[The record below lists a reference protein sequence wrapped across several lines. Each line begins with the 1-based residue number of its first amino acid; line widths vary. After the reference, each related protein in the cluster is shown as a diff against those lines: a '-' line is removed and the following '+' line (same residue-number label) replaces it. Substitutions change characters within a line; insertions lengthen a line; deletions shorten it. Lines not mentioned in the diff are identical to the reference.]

1 MTTRVTS
8 DKWNRGWVA
17 VADVQRLSTWSRH
30 WNVVSKELDVLLTS
44 LCSVLIEI
52 VTSSRRLSHACWL
65 GLREATCP
73 SDGSVARSRCCA
85 ASQDIVPPRSSR
97 HEEVAPARSRD
108 CRQTARLLPDVFV
121 QHSLPRPVPCSS
133 VQTAHLKSFCCSYY
147 CRGWCAR
154 VQFCYLRVTTLGE
167 RMRQGDCALDPD
179 PDPYD
184 FRNLVA
190 TSLSKDTSLVK
201 FSRRSVKF
209 LQIYEPNCGKCPISL
224 C

>member
-108 CRQTARLLPDVFV
+108 CRQTARLLLDVFV
-121 QHSLPRPVPCSS
+121 QHWLPRPVACSS

-154 VQFCYLRVTTLGE
+154 VQFCYLRVTKNTRRAHAPRRLRCGSRVQTRIPMTDE
-167 RMRQGDCALDPD
+167 ISGD
-179 PDPYD
+179 
-184 FRNLVA
+184 FLVQRYI
-190 TSLSKDTSLVK
+190 S
-201 FSRRSVKF
+201 
-209 LQIYEPNCGKCPISL
+209 GKIFTKIC
-224 C
+224 

>member
-108 CRQTARLLPDVFV
+108 CRQTARLLLDVFV
-121 QHSLPRPVPCSS
+121 QHSLPRPVACSS

-154 VQFCYLRVTTLGE
+154 VQFCYLRVTKNTRRAHAPRRLRSGS
-167 RMRQGDCALDPD
+167 RPG
-179 PDPYD
+179 
-184 FRNLVA
+184 
-190 TSLSKDTSLVK
+190 SLWLPK
-201 FSRRSVKF
+201 FSGDF
-209 LQIYEPNCGKCPISL
+209 LVQRYISGKIFTKIC
-224 C
+224 